1 MPPSTRSSI
10 LSTGWPFWARVA
22 ARSVSCITGSKPAVK
37 KTDGRLSRSSSCG
50 DASHR
55 VGTVLVGALDGG
67 LVVQVRLW
75 LPRLGRAVVA
85 VPRAREALLHL
96 ARRSVPRSV
105 REGSRKLPGG
115 EREKGALLDL
125 ASQRW
130 IARLWRLR
138 CTRGVLGRVWG
149 DSLGSECL
157 GSVVLSAESGWSPS
171 FPIRAQ

>member
-22 ARSVSCITGSKPAVK
+22 ARSVSCMTGSKPAEK
-37 KTDGRLSRSSSCG
+37 KTDGRLSRSSSSCG

-115 EREKGALLDL
+115 ERCLT
-125 ASQRW
+125 W
-130 IARLWRLR
+130 IARFWRLR

-157 GSVVLSAESGWSPS
+157 GSVVWSAESGWSPS